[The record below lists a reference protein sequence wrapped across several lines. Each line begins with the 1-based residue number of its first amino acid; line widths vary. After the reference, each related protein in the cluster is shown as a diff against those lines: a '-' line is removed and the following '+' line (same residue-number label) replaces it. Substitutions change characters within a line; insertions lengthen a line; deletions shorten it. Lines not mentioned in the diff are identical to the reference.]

1 MVCSR
6 CEWATVNLGGCWCVL
21 ESDLSGMGRF
31 YKGEV
36 VEYDA
41 KKKKHKV

>member
-1 MVCSR
+1 MFFEVVVFS
-6 CEWATVNLGGCWCVL
+6 L
-21 ESDLSGMGRF
+21 SDWSGMGRF

>member
-1 MVCSR
+1 M
-6 CEWATVNLGGCWCVL
+6 ATVSI
-21 ESDLSGMGRF
+21 SDGTDSLRF
-31 YKGEV
+31 YKGEI